1 MFEFIKWII
10 IIIVAFAVLGFLFS
24 KDGKR
29 EDGAKLGAVIG
40 GGIILELLPIALLIF
55 FVILIFKACT

>member
-1 MFEFIKWII
+1 MFEFIKWVVII
-10 IIIVAFAVLGFLFS
+10 IIAFAVLGFIFS

-29 EDGAKLGAVIG
+29 EDGAKLGAIIG
-40 GGIILELLPIALLIF
+40 GSVILELLPIALLIF